1 MSYLSNFQIDE
12 NELKFDIH
20 NLNCSLVNA
29 IRRIIISDVPTLG
42 FRTENGKESDIIIE
56 KNTSFIHNEFLA
68 HRLSLLPIHY
78 DYKKLDSFEKK
89 KYEFFID
96 VTNNTTKPL
105 DVTTEHIQIR
115 DMTKEP
121 PIILS
126 KSETQKFFKPNPISG
141 QYILINRLQSSKSG
155 TSGDGEVLK
164 VKMYADVSTGKEH
177 ARYSPS
183 CVSVFN
189 NKRDL
194 EKIKV
199 ALEQKIKE
207 KNEQLEKDKKS
218 HLTDPEKSALI
229 KSFMVCDADF
239 HYHTD
244 EKGEPNVFEFT
255 LESDGRIP
263 SHIILDKAIF
273 VLEKKLVD
281 FLKRM
286 ELGETIIFKKSD
298 VIMYSYDMIIDDEDY
313 TLGYLLQH
321 YLYKLYKDVEVGDRK
336 INYVA
341 SNVPHPLVNQLVL
354 RVGLVD
360 NNLKEDFIK
369 KLVISAV
376 DEIKKVLGK
385 LKDELKNCDKFVL
398 ER

>member
-1 MSYLSNFQIDE
+1 MSYLSNFQVNHD
-12 NELKFDIH
+12 ELKFDIH
-20 NLNCSLVNA
+20 HLNCSLVNA

-78 DYKKLDSFEKK
+78 DHKKLDSYDKK
-89 KYEFFID
+89 RFEFFID
-96 VTNNTTKPL
+96 ITNNTTKPL

-115 DMTKEP
+115 DLSKEP
-121 PIILS
+121 PVILS
-126 KSETQKFFKPNPISG
+126 KSETSKFFKPN
-141 QYILINRLQSSKSG
+141 QLTKDYILINRLKSSKSG
-155 TSGDGEVLK
+155 VSGDGEVLK
-164 VKMYADVSTGKEH
+164 LKMYADVSTGKEH

-183 CVSVFN
+183 CVSAFN

-194 EKIKV
+194 DKIKI
-199 ALEQKIKE
+199 ALEEIIKE

-263 SHIILDKAIF
+263 SHIILDKSLFILENKLNSF
-273 VLEKKLVD
+273 V
-281 FLKRM
+281 KRM
-286 ELGETIIFKKSD
+286 NLGETILFKKSD
-298 VIMYSYDMIIDDEDY
+298 VIMYSYDMIIDEEDY

-321 YLYKLYKDVEVGDRK
+321 YLYTLYKDVEEGDKK

-341 SNVPHPLVNQLVL
+341 SNVPHPLENKLVL
-354 RVGLVD
+354 RIGLVD
-360 NNLKEDFIK
+360 NNLKEDYIK
-369 KLVISAV
+369 KLVSSAV

-398 ER
+398 DR